1 MKHFLVLLFL
11 TSFLNTVA
19 QSNYIPGKITTKDNK
34 VIQGLIDYQNWKK
47 TPNLIKFK
55 NASSENLFSPEDIMA
70 FEIENDK
77 YVSKLVNLDVT
88 EQRLDYMTKDQ
99 EVKFQEKQVFL
110 NVLVTG
116 NANLYEFYDGRSHFF
131 VEKNNEVN
139 ELINRTS
146 LVGSDISNTLIG
158 TDTYVRTSKNYIGQ
172 LNYVMNDCDAIS
184 DLKNLDYTRK
194 SLSKIFQQYNS
205 CEDIVSEDQIYVK
218 ETEKVRSAFYIT
230 AGYAFSSYR
239 IDSPVLYVKD
249 FNGGS
254 YSTPSFGIAYD
265 VDLSKNLGKWSMKGE
280 ILYSFYDN
288 EFKPKE
294 NNPNIKESTFYFKN
308 STVALDVLLK
318 YSFKKE
324 NRKVIPF
331 INIGLG
337 YNFIVSDDNYI
348 EYLRVGNISG
358 NKEILD
364 FDVDKGHFSFLG
376 GAGVDYGRFSGEL
389 RIMVTNKVI
398 TEYGG
403 SNSIFNAGVVVGYQV
418 F

>member
-77 YVSKLVNLDVT
+77 YVSKLVNLYVT

-99 EVKFQEKQVFL
+99 EVKFQEKHVFL

-254 YSTPSFGIAYD
+254 YNTPSFGIAYD

-364 FDVDKGHFSFLG
+364 FDVDK
-376 GAGVDYGRFSGEL
+376 
-389 RIMVTNKVI
+389 
-398 TEYGG
+398 
-403 SNSIFNAGVVVGYQV
+403 
-418 F
+418 